1 MPVSGSGGSVYFNDE
16 SGQPFGL
23 QQLNNQI
30 IVLAASYY
38 LEVIA
43 GNIAGR
49 SIIHKFGRNSAVP
62 NGSWE
67 GILETT
73 AQFNWLTA
81 ATTVRIK
88 AGGNAADTA
97 AGAGAREIT
106 VEGIDNSGALASEA
120 IVTAGALASSATTTS
135 FWRVFRAHVSAVGTY
150 GVANTGAIVIENSAG
165 GTDLLGILAGQGQSE
180 YGAYSIP
187 AGKTGYLLSVSLSVD
202 AGKAADVR
210 LFTRENFN
218 DVAAPMSPKRLRMYW
233 DAVLGQEEIKPKS
246 PILSLPAYTD
256 IWFEGDGG
264 GAQTEVEVD
273 FEILLVDN

>member
-1 MPVSGSGGSVYFNDE
+1 MPVSRGSIYLNDE
-16 SGQPFGL
+16 NGQPFGL
-23 QQLNNQI
+23 QRLNNQI

-38 LEVIA
+38 LEVVA

-49 SIIHKFGRNSAVP
+49 SIVHKFGRNSAVP

-97 AGAGAREIT
+97 AGAGAREII
-106 VEGIDNSGALASEA
+106 VEGINGSGALASEVIA
-120 IVTAGALASSATTTS
+120 TAGALASSATITS
-135 FWRVFRAHVSAVGTY
+135 FWRVFRVYVSAVGTY

-165 GTDLLGILAGQGQSE
+165 GTDLLGILAGQSQSE

-202 AGKAADVR
+202 SGKAADVR

-218 DVAAPMSPKRLRMYW
+218 DVVAPMSPKRLRMYW

-246 PILSLPAYTD
+246 PILSLPPYTD
-256 IWFEGDGG
+256 MWLEGNGG